1 MRSQCP
7 HCPSHISRF
16 CLSLVC
22 RGCALGDD
30 AEGSITAHRAMT
42 CNKRIDRPP
51 GARFEL
57 RRPLLAFRS
66 RETPAGERVSLQTS
80 GTSLIYKTM
89 YLALRRQTSSAACA
103 LQWRSQPYEALVAL
117 VEPPTEPE
125 LAAAARPL
133 AAAQSIRLC
142 ASCTNGR
149 PCAICAPVT
158 HLHEP
163 VLVGK
168 RLRVAFRSR
177 IGHSES
183 DATALR

>member
-1 MRSQCP
+1 M
-7 HCPSHISRF
+7 
-16 CLSLVC
+16 VC

-42 CNKRIDRPP
+42 CNKRIDGPP

-149 PCAICAPVT
+149 PCAVCAPVT

>member
-1 MRSQCP
+1 M
-7 HCPSHISRF
+7 
-16 CLSLVC
+16 VC

-30 AEGSITAHRAMT
+30 AAGSITARRAMT
-42 CNKRIDRPP
+42 CNTRIDRPP

-66 RETPAGERVSLQTS
+66 RETPAGERVSQQTS
-80 GTSLIYKTM
+80 GTSLIYATM
-89 YLALRRQTSSAACA
+89 YLALRRQASSAACV

-133 AAAQSIRLC
+133 AAPQSIRLC

-149 PCAICAPVT
+149 PRAVCAPVT
-158 HLHEP
+158 HLQEP

-177 IGHSES
+177 IAHSES

>member
-1 MRSQCP
+1 M
-7 HCPSHISRF
+7 
-16 CLSLVC
+16 VC

-30 AEGSITAHRAMT
+30 AEGSITARRAMT

-149 PCAICAPVT
+149 PCAVCAPVT

-177 IGHSES
+177 MGHSES